1 MRIVFAGT
9 PAFAQTALAALHQ
22 AGHDIALVLTQPD
35 RPAGRGLK
43 LQASAVKQYALMHG
57 MPVCQPTSLRL
68 DGKHPEEALQ
78 AQQAIAV
85 AQAELMVVVAYG
97 LLLPAWTLQSLPW
110 GCLNIHGSL
119 LPRWRG
125 AAPIQR
131 AIEAGDA
138 QTGVCIMQMEEDLD
152 TGAVLLR
159 EALPI
164 APDDTSATLHD
175 KLAALGARLVVQT
188 LAELPV
194 LKATPQPTQGVCYAA
209 KILKNEALLDWS
221 LPATQLS
228 QRIRAF
234 DPFPGAHTLLRG
246 QTMKIWSAQVAVDRL
261 ANDAV
266 LTSTTTPQGTVLHTQ
281 TDAGP
286 AAATPGTV
294 LHAQADPLLVATGQG
309 LLRILQVQLPGGK
322 RLSTAEFLH
331 RHPGLHGQVL
341 GA

>member
-9 PAFAQTALAALHQ
+9 PAFAQSALAALHE
-22 AGHDIALVLTQPD
+22 AGHEIALVLTQPD
-35 RPAGRGLK
+35 RPAGRGMK
-43 LQASAVKQYALMHG
+43 LQASAVKQYALAHG

-68 DGKHPEEALQ
+68 DGKYPDDALQ
-78 AQQAIAV
+78 AQQALAS

-97 LLLPAWTLQSLPW
+97 LLLPAWTLQSMPL
-110 GCLNIHGSL
+110 GCLNIHASL

-131 AIEAGDA
+131 AIEAGDPE
-138 QTGVCIMQMEEDLD
+138 TGVCIMQMDEGLD

-164 APDDTSATLHD
+164 ASDDTSTTLHD

-188 LAELPV
+188 LAELPG

-209 KILKNEALLDWS
+209 KILKDEALLDFA
-221 LPATQLS
+221 LPALALS

-234 DPFPGAHTLLRG
+234 DPFPGAHTVLRG
-246 QTMKIWSAQVAVDRL
+246 QVLKMWSAQVATAATATPGTALQAQANAAL
-261 ANDAV
+261 A
-266 LTSTTTPQGTVLHTQ
+266 S
-281 TDAGP
+281 
-286 AAATPGTV
+286 ATPGTV
-294 LHAQADPLLVATGQG
+294 LQAHGDQLLVATGQG
-309 LLRILQVQLPGGK
+309 ALRILQVQLPGGK
-322 RLSTAEFLH
+322 RISAQDFLH
-331 RHPGLHGQVL
+331 SHPGLQGQVL

>member
-9 PAFAQTALAALHQ
+9 PAFAQSALAALHE
-22 AGHDIALVLTQPD
+22 AGHEIALVLTQPD
-35 RPAGRGLK
+35 RPAGRGMK
-43 LQASAVKQYALMHG
+43 LQASAVKQYALAHG

-68 DGKHPEEALQ
+68 DGKYPDDALQ
-78 AQQAIAV
+78 AQQALAS

-97 LLLPAWTLQSLPW
+97 LLLPAWTLQSMPL
-110 GCLNIHGSL
+110 GCLNIHASL

-131 AIEAGDA
+131 AIEAGDPE
-138 QTGVCIMQMEEDLD
+138 TGVCIMQMDEGLD

-164 APDDTSATLHD
+164 APDDTSTTLHD

-188 LAELPV
+188 LAELPG

-209 KILKNEALLDWS
+209 KILKDEALLDFA
-221 LPATQLS
+221 LPALALS

-234 DPFPGAHTLLRG
+234 DPFPGAHTVLRG
-246 QTMKIWSAQVAVDRL
+246 QVLKMWSAQVATAATATPGTALQAQANAAL
-261 ANDAV
+261 A
-266 LTSTTTPQGTVLHTQ
+266 T
-281 TDAGP
+281 
-286 AAATPGTV
+286 ATPGTV
-294 LHAQADPLLVATGQG
+294 LQAHGDQLLMATGQG
-309 LLRILQVQLPGGK
+309 VLRILQVQLPGDK
-322 RLSTAEFLH
+322 RISAQDFLH
-331 RHPGLHGQVL
+331 SHPGLQGLVL

>member
-9 PAFAQTALAALHQ
+9 PAFAQSALAALHE

-35 RPAGRGLK
+35 RPAGRGMK
-43 LQASAVKQYALMHG
+43 LQASAVKQYALTHG

-68 DGKHPEEALQ
+68 DGKHPDDALQ
-78 AQQAIAV
+78 AQQALAS

-97 LLLPAWTLQSLPW
+97 LLLPAWTLQSMPL
-110 GCLNIHGSL
+110 GCLNIHASL

-138 QTGVCIMQMEEDLD
+138 ETGVCIMQMDQGLD

-164 APDDTSATLHD
+164 APDDTSTTLHD

-188 LAELPV
+188 LAELPG

-209 KILKNEALLDWS
+209 KILKDEALLDFA
-221 LPATQLS
+221 LPALALS

-246 QTMKIWSAQVAVDRL
+246 QVLKMWSAQVATAATATPGTALQAQANAAL
-261 ANDAV
+261 A
-266 LTSTTTPQGTVLHTQ
+266 T
-281 TDAGP
+281 
-286 AAATPGTV
+286 ATPGTV
-294 LHAQADPLLVATGQG
+294 LHAHGDQLLVATGQG
-309 LLRILQVQLPGGK
+309 VLRILQVQLPGGK
-322 RLSTAEFLH
+322 RISAQDFLH
-331 RHPGLHGQVL
+331 SHPGLQGQVL